1 MNAHY
6 RVTDSVAHELDSMIS
21 SLGSDSGV
29 SETTSVKVLKDAI
42 VVVSVMRVE
51 SNKEDTLKDMVA
63 VILTPMLETP
73 VSNNV
78 RISKVEIPEYL
89 GSLNT

>member
-29 SETTSVKVLKDAI
+29 IETTSVKVLKDAI

-51 SNKEDTLKDMVA
+51 SNKEDTLKDMVEG
-63 VILTPMLETP
+63 ILTPMLETP

>member
-63 VILTPMLETP
+63 GILTPMLETP